1 MFTSLRNLVNSAF
14 ATNNDTRDDEMAEEN
29 NEPHIPNDFEL
40 FTVRSFLLRFLPLE
54 LADVI
59 LDTAEYWPVV
69 AEETHTAIDV
79 VSNFTNDNNAGQ
91 YCLVTPPVPFKV
103 RDFDVVP
110 RLRCV
115 KFKLLSNDQGWGGQ
129 SRYQGNRPKTFT
141 FVS

>member
-1 MFTSLRNLVNSAF
+1 
-14 ATNNDTRDDEMAEEN
+14 MAEEN

-103 RDFDVVP
+103 RDCDVVP